1 MDKEGGRGPERKSPG
16 FVIFFRENSTCLP
29 EICQLTL
36 CQVACL
42 HGRCPPPLLPT
53 WIEIPFPYKVFLP
66 GGIKEPFSLFP
77 IYGSCSYWTLFP
89 NFSLCLTGEFFFLK
103 GPPMMPTRLQ
113 FLSFANKKRIFI
125 RVLYYSFFVSFLFA
139 ERGAALRRL
148 RQQGI
153 EATQPA
159 QVSSTTG
166 LPHKV
171 FSRKK
176 IKLFFF
182 VTFFSVFI
190 PLALREK

>member
-1 MDKEGGRGPERKSPG
+1 
-16 FVIFFRENSTCLP
+16 
-29 EICQLTL
+29 
-36 CQVACL
+36 
-42 HGRCPPPLLPT
+42 
-53 WIEIPFPYKVFLP
+53 
-66 GGIKEPFSLFP
+66 
-77 IYGSCSYWTLFP
+77 
-89 NFSLCLTGEFFFLK
+89 
-103 GPPMMPTRLQ
+103 MMPTRLQ

-159 QVSSTTG
+159 QVSSSTTR

-176 IKLFFF
+176 IKKICH
-182 VTFFSVFI
+182 FFSVFI
-190 PLALREK
+190 PLALREKKRRKRRNSGSPPPRLSKFIQEGGGAYVGLFPFGLCIGEGRGENSCPE